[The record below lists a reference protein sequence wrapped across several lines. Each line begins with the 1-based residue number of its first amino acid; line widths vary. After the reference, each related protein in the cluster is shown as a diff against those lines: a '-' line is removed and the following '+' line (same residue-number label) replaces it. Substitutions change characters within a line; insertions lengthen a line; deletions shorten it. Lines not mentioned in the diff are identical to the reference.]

1 VDFYVPDASNDG
13 DSRRRYIFGGAHW
26 RQVGRG
32 QLGIVVTLQQEF
44 QTVTAQLLERRLLV
58 QTSVAF

>member
-1 VDFYVPDASNDG
+1 
-13 DSRRRYIFGGAHW
+13 
-26 RQVGRG
+26 
-32 QLGIVVTLQQEF
+32 VTLQQEF